1 MSEYHKL
8 SVDAH
13 NFGSETK
20 KATGI
25 PLYQAIGQCGSIL
38 GTHLFPSIEGP
49 RYIKGFAVS
58 SSLMLAAVI
67 AALVLTASCLQY
79 RRSWQSILLT
89 GGLKLQIS
97 YRLDNSQRDRKYGKV
112 VDKFAPVDVSELADK
127 VREFTRFLLLT
138 DAKWIL
144 TSRSLR
150 LQTPGFRYVP

>member
-1 MSEYHKL
+1 MTKYHRL
-8 SVDAH
+8 FVDAH

-67 AALVLTASCLQY
+67 AALVLTASCMTTV
-79 RRSWQSILLT
+79 SPIVAIFPANWWV
-89 GGLKLQIS
+89 QI
-97 YRLDNSQRDRKYGKV
+97 
-112 VDKFAPVDVSELADK
+112 
-127 VREFTRFLLLT
+127 T
-138 DAKWIL
+138 DIV
-144 TSRSLR
+144 SLR
-150 LQTPGFRYVP
+150 QFTTRPQVRQSRG

>member
-1 MSEYHKL
+1 MTEYHR
-8 SVDAH
+8 SFVDAH

-67 AALVLTASCLQY
+67 AALVLTASCMITV
-79 RRSWQSILLT
+79 SSIVVICFAH
-89 GGLKLQIS
+89 GAFKLQIS
-97 YRLDNSQRDRKYGKV
+97 YRLDNSQRDRKYGRV
-112 VDKFAPVDVSELADK
+112 VDKYAPVDVSELADK
-127 VREFTRFLLLT
+127 VREKF
-138 DAKWIL
+138 K
-144 TSRSLR
+144 
-150 LQTPGFRYVP
+150 Y